1 MRRTQIMRMILRK
14 IHIQNFKGCKDR
26 EINFSNKTSIKGVNG
41 SGKTTIADAVMW
53 VMFGK
58 DSTGASSFDIRPKD
72 ALGTDVDFLDIQ
84 VETVWDV
91 DGRELTIVKTQK
103 QNWVTKKGCEERT
116 FQGNENKYVV
126 NTIPKAEKEF
136 KAYIEGL
143 VPEEVFKFVSNTN
156 AFMAQKPVDRRK
168 TLFKLVSD
176 ITDADVLATDPKFDS
191 LAGQLAQFTSEEVLS
206 RDKKALLENKRKLD
220 EIPARIDEVSKTIV
234 EVDYSESE
242 AKLLVL
248 REQLA
253 SVEDNGSDASVYEEV
268 NRLKA
273 EISRYKG
280 EMQDIERNVNSKIV
294 KDRKD
299 VQCKII
305 DTDQA
310 LSRLIN
316 QVSADERQLENA
328 KSLVSGNE
336 ERLKKLGE
344 DYTAEKS
351 REMVEGTNTCPVCHQ
366 EYPEDMKESM
376 HVAFDTEKERKL
388 REINLSGKSVSDAIK
403 SYKAQIIELEE
414 RISTRKA
421 EIEKLNIEKINLQ
434 HKLEELPSS
443 VDISSNAVYQA
454 AQNSLINAEGNL
466 DIALNMTKDVDAK
479 KQAIAE
485 RKRSIQSEIDAVNRI
500 LSGRQVVANAKA
512 RVEEL
517 KTEQR
522 RLSQDIATT
531 EKEIYLLEEFNKAKV
546 NLLSDKINAHFK
558 VVRWKLFERQINGGY
573 NPICEPLV
581 NGQAYSSAL
590 NSGHKILAELDIIQ
604 ALQRIYGV
612 SVPVFLDN
620 AERINDFNV
629 PEMDCQLITLSVTED
644 PILKVVNE

>member
-1 MRRTQIMRMILRK
+1 MRRTQIMRMILRR

-26 EINFSNKTSIKGVNG
+26 EIDFSNKTSVKGMNG

-53 VMFGK
+53 VLFGK

-72 ALGTDVDFLDIQ
+72 TLGTDVDFIDIQ

-136 KAYIEGL
+136 KAYIEAL

-156 AFMAQKPVDRRK
+156 AFMLQKPVDRRK

-191 LAGQLAQFTSEEVLS
+191 LAVQLAQFTSEEILS

-242 AKLLVL
+242 AKLLEL

-253 SVEDNGSDASVYEEV
+253 TVEDNGSDASVYDQV
-268 NRLKA
+268 NKLKA
-273 EISRYKG
+273 EISKYKG
-280 EMQDIERNVNSKIV
+280 ELQEIERDAISRVNN
-294 KDRKD
+294 DRRNI
-299 VQCKII
+299 QCKII
-305 DTDQA
+305 DIDQA
-310 LSRLIN
+310 ISRLSSSISSN
-316 QVSADERQLENA
+316 EKQAERLRDLI
-328 KSLVSGNE
+328 KGNE
-336 ERLKKLGE
+336 QRLEKLGT

-351 REMVEGTNTCPVCHQ
+351 KDMAEGTNICPVCNQ
-366 EYPEDMKESM
+366 EYPENMQESM
-376 HVAFDTEKERKL
+376 RTAFESDKEKKL
-388 REINLSGKSVSDAIK
+388 MEINLSGKSVSDAIK
-403 SYKAQIIELEE
+403 AYKMQGMDLEGT
-414 RISTRKA
+414 ISSDKNKVDMLKTD
-421 EIEKLNIEKINLQ
+421 KINLQ
-434 HKLEELPSS
+434 VELEALPSS
-443 VDISSNAVYQA
+443 VDLSSNATYQA

-466 DIALNMTKDVDAK
+466 DIALGMTKDADAR
-479 KQAIAE
+479 KQAMLDQ
-485 RKRSIQSEIDAVNRI
+485 KRTIQSEIDAVNRI
-500 LSGRQVVANAKA
+500 LSGKQTVANAKA

-517 KTEQR
+517 KDEQR
-522 RLSQDIATT
+522 RLSQAIATT

-604 ALQRIYGV
+604 ALQRIYDV

-629 PEMDCQLITLSVTED
+629 PNMDCQLITLSVTED

>member
-1 MRRTQIMRMILRK
+1 MRRIQIMKMRLLR

-26 EINFSNKTSIKGVNG
+26 EIDFSNKTSIKGVNG
-41 SGKTTIADAVMW
+41 SGKTTIADAIMW
-53 VMFGK
+53 VLFGK

-72 ALGTDVDFLDIQ
+72 TLGTDIDFIDIQ

-103 QNWVTKKGCEERT
+103 QNWVKKRGSEEKT
-116 FQGNENKYVV
+116 FEGNVNLYEV

-136 KAYIEGL
+136 KAYIEAL

-191 LAGQLAQFTSEEVLS
+191 LAVQLVQFTSEEILS
-206 RDKKALLENKRKLD
+206 RDKKALLENKKKID
-220 EIPARIDEVSKTIV
+220 EIPARIDEVNKTIV

-242 AKLLVL
+242 RKLQEL

-253 SVEDNGSDASVYEEV
+253 SVEDNGSDASVYDQV
-268 NRLKA
+268 NKLKA
-273 EISRYKG
+273 EISMYKG
-280 EMQDIERNVNSKIV
+280 NMLDIEREANSKVV

-310 LSRLIN
+310 LSRFIN
-316 QVSADERQLENA
+316 QVSADEKQLENN

-344 DYTAEKS
+344 DYTTEKS
-351 REMVEGTNTCPVCHQ
+351 RVMADGTNICPVCHQ

-376 HVAFDTEKERKL
+376 RAAFDTEKERKL
-388 REINLSGKSVSDAIK
+388 REINLSGKSVSDNIK
-403 SYKAQIIELEE
+403 SYKAQITELEE
-414 RISTRKA
+414 RISSGKA
-421 EIEKLNIEKINLQ
+421 EIEKLNTEKVDLQ
-434 HKLEELPSS
+434 HRLEALPSA
-443 VDISSNAVYQA
+443 VDLSTNTAHQA
-454 AQNSLINAEGNL
+454 ALCALINADSNL
-466 DIALNMTKDVDAK
+466 DIALTMTKDADAR
-479 KQAIAE
+479 KQAVAAQ
-485 RKRSIQSEIDAVNRI
+485 KRSIQTEIDTVNRI
-500 LSGRQVVANAKA
+500 LSGRQTVANAKA
-512 RVEEL
+512 RVEDL
-517 KTEQR
+517 KEEQR
-522 RLSQDIATT
+522 RLSQAIATT
-531 EKEIYLLEEFNKAKV
+531 EKEICLLEEFNKAKV

-604 ALQRIYGV
+604 ALQRIYDV

-620 AERINDFNV
+620 AERINDFNI
-629 PEMDCQLITLSVTED
+629 PDMDCQLITLSVTED
-644 PILKVVNE
+644 QFLKVEVI

>member
-1 MRRTQIMRMILRK
+1 MRMILKR

-26 EINFSNKTSIKGVNG
+26 EIDFSNKTSIKGVNG

-53 VMFGK
+53 VLFGK

-72 ALGTDVDFLDIQ
+72 ALGTDVDFIDIQ

-91 DGRELTIVKTQK
+91 DGRELTVVKTQK
-103 QNWVTKKGCEERT
+103 QNWVKKRGLEEKT
-116 FQGNENKYVV
+116 FEGNVNLYEV

-191 LAGQLAQFTSEEVLS
+191 LAVQLAQFTSEEILS
-206 RDKKALLENKRKLD
+206 RDKKALLENKKKID

-242 AKLLVL
+242 RKLQDL
-248 REQLA
+248 REKLA
-253 SVEDNGSDASVYEEV
+253 SVENSGSDASVYDEV

-280 EMQDIERNVNSKIV
+280 EMQEIERDANSKIV

-316 QVSADERQLENA
+316 QVSADERQLEST
-328 KSLVSGNE
+328 KSLIVGNE
-336 ERLKKLGE
+336 ERLEKLGE

-351 REMVEGTNTCPVCHQ
+351 REMAEGTNTCPVCHQ

-376 HVAFDTEKERKL
+376 RAAFDTEKERKL
-388 REINLSGKSVSDAIK
+388 REIDLSGKSVSDAIK

-421 EIEKLNIEKINLQ
+421 EIEKLNIEKVDLQ

-466 DIALNMTKDVDAK
+466 DITLNMTKDVDAK
-479 KQAIAE
+479 KQAIVEKKKA
-485 RKRSIQSEIDAVNRI
+485 IQSEIDAVNRI
-500 LSGRQVVANAKA
+500 LAGRQVVTNAKI

-517 KTEQR
+517 KDEQR
-522 RLSQDIATT
+522 RLSQAIATT

-604 ALQRIYGV
+604 ALQRIYDV

-629 PEMDCQLITLSVTED
+629 PDMDCQLITLSVTDD
-644 PILKVVNE
+644 PVLKVVNE